1 MTAVL
6 SIHGKGGSAAES
18 GPWFH
23 TEEQMQFPGDRIRE
37 KERQN
42 RA

>member
-1 MTAVL
+1 MTVVL
-6 SIHGKGGSAAES
+6 SIYGKDSSAAES
-18 GPWFH
+18 GHWFH